1 MDSITQAALG
11 ATLGG
16 VALGSRLGRSALLGG
31 AMLGTLPDMDVVIDY
46 GSAVAN
52 FTQHRGFS
60 HSLFVLMPLA
70 AVLAY
75 ALHRWRPQISFTHWL
90 LFTGLALVTH
100 PILDA
105 FTTYGTQ
112 LFWPFGGPVA
122 ISSLFII
129 DPAYTLPL
137 LIGVLVFVWRPTRTR
152 PLIIATVLSTAY
164 IIWSVTAQQL
174 VAERVQPILAERNLD
189 DAPTLIQPM
198 PFSTVLWRVTVLG
211 PNERLE
217 IVTGFLDGDQ
227 PPRVEIFGRDLALAK
242 AARQLP
248 EGQRLAWF
256 TRDFLAYHNTH
267 DELRATDIRLGL
279 PGAHP
284 FTFVLARRN
293 ADEWQGL
300 RSERTAR
307 PSIQDDM
314 LSTLWRRI
322 TGDVSVLCLA
332 RLDTQTTAG
341 ECD

>member
-16 VALGSRLGRSALLGG
+16 LVLGPRLGRTALLGG
-31 AMLGTLPDMDVVIDY
+31 AVLGTLPDMDVVIDY

-60 HSLFVLMPLA
+60 HSLFVLIPLA
-70 AVLAY
+70 VVLAY
-75 ALHRWRPQISFTHWL
+75 AFHKWRPDISFFRWQ

-100 PILDA
+100 PLLDV

-112 LFWPFGGPVA
+112 IFWPFGGPVA

-137 LIGVLVFVWRPTRTR
+137 LIGVLVFLWRPTRIR
-152 PLIIATVLSTAY
+152 PLVVATVLSTAY
-164 IIWSVTAQQL
+164 IGWSLVAQQI

-189 DAPTLIQPM
+189 EAPALIQPM
-198 PFSTVLWRVTVLG
+198 PFSTLLWRVTVLG

-217 IVTGFLDGDQ
+217 IVTGFLDGEQ
-227 PPRVEIFGRDLALAK
+227 APRVETFDRNQTLAK
-242 AARQLP
+242 AAHQLP

-256 TRDFLAYHNTH
+256 TRDFLAYHNTS

-284 FTFVLARRN
+284 FTFVLARRHN
-293 ADEWQGL
+293 GDWQPL
-300 RSERTAR
+300 RSERTPR

-332 RLDTQTTAG
+332 RLDTQTPTG
-341 ECD
+341 ECS